1 MALIDDI
8 LAQLSTAATNATTH
22 KTSTQTKTGQATAAT
37 DSPPACLEGLT
48 KLDEARAEA
57 ELAHDEAGKAKQ
69 LLSVLSL
76 GTLIPP
82 PTPAQLTTATT
93 SRDTAI
99 QAAVDA
105 DTAIAAAEPI
115 VVAAHDACILS
126 KLIGP
131 IIDCVTQGITAANDA
146 TANVADPLGGAAA
159 HLDQIVQRMIDAAAA
174 ANPSPA
180 GSCNEGVQLLADA
193 VALIDQKT
201 ANAKLDKLQSC
212 LDELAVAAPGNAL
225 LGQGQTA
232 ITNANTIVSQATA
245 LINGA
250 GAKIRQAWR
259 KRIACATPVVGISVH
274 VTDESED
281 DIGSGVKV
289 AAVNFPLSALIPAEL
304 PAIPTPSTNSSGR
317 VTMNVPLAPAPI
329 PAPAGA
335 PAAPPDLAPT
345 DVASLMFTATHP
357 DRPTGTHTSPA
368 SHAGLIGEVEV
379 HIKIDDTSL

>member
-105 DTAIAAAEPI
+105 DAAIAAAEPI

-131 IIDCVTQGITAANDA
+131 IIDCVTQGIT

-193 VALIDQKT
+193 VALIDQK
-201 ANAKLDKLQSC
+201 
-212 LDELAVAAPGNAL
+212 AADA
-225 LGQGQTA
+225 
-232 ITNANTIVSQATA
+232 
-245 LINGA
+245 
-250 GAKIRQAWR
+250 
-259 KRIACATPVVGISVH
+259 
-274 VTDESED
+274 
-281 DIGSGVKV
+281 
-289 AAVNFPLSALIPAEL
+289 
-304 PAIPTPSTNSSGR
+304 
-317 VTMNVPLAPAPI
+317 
-329 PAPAGA
+329 
-335 PAAPPDLAPT
+335 
-345 DVASLMFTATHP
+345 
-357 DRPTGTHTSPA
+357 
-368 SHAGLIGEVEV
+368 
-379 HIKIDDTSL
+379 